1 MLQTC
6 IIVIVKYI
14 AIVVTAGHCLSDY
27 KVDILHV
34 IINNSNTHI
43 HTMIKTSRLYYTFS
57 IVTVK
62 QPGKELCQ

>member
-1 MLQTC
+1 M
-6 IIVIVKYI
+6 KYI

-27 KVDILHV
+27 KVDMLHV
-34 IINNSNTHI
+34 IIINNSNT

-62 QPGKELCQ
+62 QPGKELCL